1 MIIGAYK
8 RPLFRRPQMWI
19 KENQILLR
27 CDYIDKDRAKEI
39 PGYRW
44 NKEQKCWTYPLSVE
58 VIRQIYARFEPETL
72 PDTAMVV
79 DFMLAQAD
87 RVQKAKMEG
96 WENAKPLEP
105 MPIKV
110 RPFKHQVLGYNV
122 GISLPNAAIL
132 AEMGCGKS
140 LIALATAGRRYLDG
154 QIKKLLIVCPTSIM
168 FVWHDEFEKFADFPY
183 SLLVLD
189 GPVKKRIER
198 LQEFRGEGLMV
209 SVINYEGV
217 WRMEDELRKWEPDM
231 IIADESQKLKTP
243 STQQS
248 KAMHRLGKVA
258 KYRMILTGTPVT
270 QGPLDFFSQYK
281 FLDPTIFGNSYYA
294 FRARYAVMGG
304 YENHQVVAYQN
315 LPELIEKAHSI
326 AFRVTKA
333 EALDLPEQ
341 IDQVRYCELEPK
353 AARIY
358 EQMRKE
364 CIAELE
370 GEKVITAANVLSKL
384 LRLQQITGGF
394 LGDGEGGIQKVSNA
408 KLDVL
413 REILEDIVID
423 NGKKVVIFA
432 RFRPEI
438 AAIEKLLRDL
448 GIRYECITGDVDMS
462 ERGNKV
468 HSFQNDPE
476 VKVFIAQLQ
485 TAGLGI
491 TLTAADTAVF
501 YSLDFSFANYDQAKA
516 RLHRIS
522 QKNNVTNIH
531 IIAKGTVDVKVMKA
545 LAAKK
550 NLADEVVDGWRKVFE
565 TKEE

>member
-1 MIIGAYK
+1 MNAIFR

-19 KENQILLR
+19 KENQIFLR
-27 CDYIDKDRAKEI
+27 CDYTDKDKAKEI

-44 NKEQKCWTYPLSVE
+44 NKEQKCWVYPLSVE
-58 VIRQIYARFEPETL
+58 VIRQIYASFEPETL

-87 RVQKAKMEG
+87 RVQKAKLEG
-96 WENAKPLEP
+96 WENAKPFEP

-110 RPFKHQVLGYNV
+110 QPFKHQVLGYNI
-122 GISLPNAAIL
+122 GINLPNVAL
-132 AEMGCGKS
+132 LMEMGTGKS
-140 LIALATAGRRYLDG
+140 LTAIAISGRRYLND

-183 SLLVLD
+183 TLLVLD

-198 LQEFRGEGLMV
+198 LQGLKGDGLLV
-209 SVINYEGV
+209 SVINYESV
-217 WRMEDELRKWEPDM
+217 WRMEDELRKWGPDM
-231 IIADESQKLKTP
+231 IIADESQRIKTP
-243 STQQS
+243 SAQQS
-248 KAMHRLGKVA
+248 KAMHRLGKTA

-281 FLDPTIFGNSYYA
+281 FLDPSIFGNSYYA
-294 FRARYAVMGG
+294 FRAKYAVMGG
-304 YENHQVVAYQN
+304 YENRQVVRYQN
-315 LPELIEKAHSI
+315 LPDLIEKAHSI

-341 IDQVRYCELEPK
+341 IDQIRYCELEPK

-370 GEKVITAANVLSKL
+370 GEKVVTAANVLSKL

-394 LGDGEGGIQKVSNA
+394 LGDGEGGTQKVSTA
-408 KLDVL
+408 KLEVL
-413 REILEDIVID
+413 KEILEDIVID
-423 NGKKVVIFA
+423 NGKKLVIFA

-438 AAIEKLLRDL
+438 AAIEKLLQEL
-448 GIRYECITGDVDMS
+448 KIKYECITGDVDMS
-462 ERGNKV
+462 ARGEKV
-468 HSFQNDPE
+468 RSFQNDPE
-476 VKVFIAQLQ
+476 IKVFIAQLQ

-491 TLTAADTAVF
+491 TLTAADTVVF
-501 YSLDFSFANYDQAKA
+501 YSLDFSFANYDQARA
-516 RLHRIS
+516 RLHRIG

-531 IIAKGTVDVKVMKA
+531 IIAKGTVDEKVMKA

-550 NLADEVVDGWRKVFE
+550 NLADLVVDGWRNVFE
-565 TKEE
+565 K